1 MENKTDIEFTRCAR
15 ITEVFSDSGAEY
27 VLPDYNGDVRKILYT
42 GAEVRPSGKFVGGD
56 EIEFSG
62 IVVYTMLY
70 LDSENKLNSVEF
82 TSDYDYS
89 VKCNEET
96 LRDAISDTRVSNYA
110 LRLVGPRKVSA
121 KASVVGSVRLC
132 EREELRVL
140 GSSFCDSETPELN
153 LRGVNIRE
161 CVASGQSEREYAE
174 TLARLDGAIAEE
186 VSVLF
191 TNAEA
196 IPESVE
202 YSDGSASIKG
212 KLRLSAVVKN
222 GDEPAYRVTKT
233 MNIDESIGFEG
244 DSDMK
249 FVPSVTVT
257 SLRADVNGDENG
269 TSVVASAIVEL
280 SVVGEKNQSLTV
292 VTDAY
297 LKSCETENTYENF
310 SFSEL
315 SGVGTAKITHNAEI
329 PRSEIE
335 SERIR
340 EVLFL
345 TATPKVESTAINGGV
360 LTITGEIKYSGVAS
374 EITENDETSYA
385 MLKFSSPFSINVND
399 GCQNADNLRYE
410 TKIYARGADANIDA
424 NNLYATSNLEVVA
437 TFYDDRSVRVL
448 SSSEKVL
455 DGEFSTDGAKITVYY
470 PNKNDTLFD
479 VARRYHTSVSKLA
492 SDNMLTEEVIKEVG
506 SEGGLGAVKKLIVY

>member
-15 ITEVFSDSGAEY
+15 FTDVFTDSGAEY

-96 LRDAISDTRVSNYA
+96 LRDVVCDTRVTNFA
-110 LRLVGPRKVSA
+110 MRLVGPRKVSA

-132 EREELRVL
+132 ERDAIRVV
-140 GSSFCDSETPELN
+140 GTSFCDTDSPELN
-153 LRGVNIRE
+153 LKTVNIRE
-161 CVASGQSEREYAE
+161 SVPSGQTEREFAE

-196 IPESVE
+196 TPEGVE
-202 YSDGSASIKG
+202 YSDGGANIKG
-212 KLRLSAVVKN
+212 KLRLSGVIKN
-222 GDEPAYRVTKT
+222 GDEPAYRVSKIL
-233 MNIDESIGFEG
+233 NFDERVEFEG

-249 FVPSVTVT
+249 FLPSVTIT
-257 SLRADVNGDENG
+257 SLRADINGDENG
-269 TSVVASAIVEL
+269 TNVVVSAIAEL

-297 LKSCETENTYENF
+297 LKSCETENVYENF
-310 SFSEL
+310 NFSEL
-315 SGVGTAKITHNAEI
+315 CGVGGSKLTHNAEI
-329 PRSEIE
+329 PRAELE
-335 SERIR
+335 SERLR
-340 EVLFL
+340 EVLCL
-345 TATPKVESTAINGGV
+345 TATPKVESTSMNEGV
-360 LTITGEIKYSGVAS
+360 LNISGEIRYNGVAS
-374 EITENDETSYA
+374 EITEDDGTSYV
-385 MLKFSSPFSINVND
+385 MLKFSEPFSINVNSD
-399 GCQNADNLRYE
+399 CQNADNLRYE
-410 TKIYARGADANIDA
+410 VKVYARGADANIDA
-424 NNLYATSNLEVVA
+424 NNLYASASLEAVA
-437 TFYDDRSVRVL
+437 LFYDDKTV
-448 SSSEKVL
+448 KVL
-455 DGEFSTDGAKITVYY
+455 ASSDKVVGGEFSSEGAKITVYY
-470 PNKNDTLFD
+470 PSKDDTVFD
-479 VARRYHTSVSKLA
+479 VARKYHTSVAKLA
-492 SDNMLTEEVIKEVG
+492 SDNMLTEEVIKGE
-506 SEGGLGAVKKLIVY
+506 SEGGGLGGVKRLIVY